1 MLYTCSKDFFE
12 ETAKIKR
19 LSREEEKEYGKK
31 MQNGDEEAKRMLINS
46 YLPVVAS
53 IIKRYTSNEPSLEVI
68 YRAINTLEEMITKY
82 DFQQD
87 NLFMNALSLS
97 LRQIMTRY
105 IAESNI

>member
-19 LSREEEKEYGKK
+19 LSREEEKKYGKK

-68 YRAINTLEEMITKY
+68 YRAINTLEEIITKY